1 MVVLVVSEPA
11 VVGSWEGPELLTP
24 SDEGRG
30 SVNLSCLDVDVA
42 GASAWWACRTTYAS
56 SGPLDAA
63 WGSRLRSLANLS
75 LPG

>member
-24 SDEGRG
+24 SDREKG
-30 SVNLSCLDVDVA
+30 STNFSCLDVDVV
-42 GASAWWACRTTYAS
+42 GVSAWLACCTTCAS
-56 SGPLDAA
+56 SGPLDVA
-63 WGSRLRSLANLS
+63 WGSRFRSLASLS